1 MNIKQLLVAAA
12 IAFAGVS
19 AGTAQAHATLQSSQP
34 QASSTLDSA
43 PKAIRLQFN
52 EALEPAFSK
61 ITLSD
66 SSTKQIPLPKT
77 ELDKADSKAMVATV
91 PALGPGQYH
100 VKWSTLTR
108 DGHKTKGEFDF
119 TVK

>member
-1 MNIKQLLVAAA
+1 MNRKQILIAAS
-12 IAFAGVS
+12 IAFAGIS
-19 AGTAQAHATLQSSQP
+19 AGTAQAHAKLQSSQP

-61 ITLSD
+61 ISLSD
-66 SSTKQIPLPKT
+66 SSNKEIALPKA
-77 ELDKADSKAMVATV
+77 ELDKADSKAMIANLPVLSA
-91 PALGPGQYH
+91 GKYH
-100 VKWSTLTR
+100 VKWSTLAH